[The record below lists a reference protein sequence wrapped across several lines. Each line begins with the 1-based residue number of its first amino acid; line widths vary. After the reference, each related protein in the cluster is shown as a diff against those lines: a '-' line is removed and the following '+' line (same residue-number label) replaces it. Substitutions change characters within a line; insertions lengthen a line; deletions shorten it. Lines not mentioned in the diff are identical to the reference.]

1 MRSSVAVIPTNPPP
15 PTEARTDH
23 DLDLLK
29 ETAMT
34 QFNRPSRLTRSLSA
48 AAALFATVL
57 VLSSVAGLALHYE
70 HQAPVQSA
78 AALHVVA
85 SAAPA
90 A

>member
-1 MRSSVAVIPTNPPP
+1 VIPTNPPP

-48 AAALFATVL
+48 AAALLSTVL
-57 VLSSVAGLALHYE
+57 VLSSVVGLALHYE
-70 HQAPVQSA
+70 QNAPMQSA
-78 AALHVVA
+78 AIAPI
-85 SAAPA
+85 SAAPSA
-90 A
+90 